1 MTLQQLKTKAN
12 AKLTDFWGALSTKQD
27 AYYAK
32 HGKYFQLIVTSP
44 VVDGADTTFEVIHPN
59 DEKHLAD
66 VDFDFASP
74 IPFQIKVDEWVG
86 DGQGYSATAI
96 VELPNGDKY
105 TRTHHNNGDDTNWS
119 LVVPITI

>member
-1 MTLQQLKTKAN
+1 MTLASLKTKAN
-12 AKLTDFWGALSTKQD
+12 ATLATFWTALQTRQD
-27 AYYAK
+27 AYFAK
-32 HGKYFQLIVTSP
+32 HGKYFQLLVTSP
-44 VVDGADTTFEVIHPN
+44 VIDGADTTFEIIHPN
-59 DEKHLAD
+59 DEKHLID

-105 TRTHHNNGDDTNWS
+105 TRTHHSNGDDTNWS